1 MSRRTERLNSL
12 IRRDLSD
19 LIRNEVK
26 DPRVAVEMSVTMV
39 DTSADVQHAKVYVSI
54 YGTLREKEDA
64 IAGLEDASGFIRRQL
79 RGRLETR
86 NVPVLRFILDDTL
99 HEGNE
104 MLRLL
109 DSLAD
114 QVPPEP
120 DDAQRQ

>member
-1 MSRRTERLNSL
+1 MSRRIERLNSL

-26 DPRVAVEMSVTMV
+26 DPRVAGVISVTRV
-39 DTSADVQHAKVYVSI
+39 DTSADIQHAKVFVSVF
-54 YGTLREKEDA
+54 GTLREKEDA
-64 IAGLEDASGFIRRQL
+64 VAGLEDAAGFIRRQL

-86 NVPVLRFILDDTL
+86 NVPVLRFVLDDTL
-99 HEGNE
+99 DEGNE

-114 QVPPEP
+114 QMPSEP
-120 DDAQRQ
+120 DTAQSQ

>member
-26 DPRVAVEMSVTMV
+26 DPRVAIEISVTRV
-39 DTSADVQHAKVYVSI
+39 DTSADVQHAKVFVSV

-86 NVPVLRFILDDTL
+86 NVPMLRFILDDTL
-99 HEGNE
+99 AEGNE

-114 QVPPEP
+114 QMPSQP
-120 DDAQRQ
+120 DA

>member
-26 DPRVAVEMSVTMV
+26 DPRVAGVVSVTRV
-39 DTSADVQHAKVYVSI
+39 DTSADVHHAKVFVSV

-64 IAGLEDASGFIRRQL
+64 IAGLSDASRFIRRQL

-99 HEGNE
+99 DEGNE

-109 DSLAD
+109 DSLSD
-114 QVPPEP
+114 QMSSDP
-120 DDAQRQ
+120 DIAQSQ

>member
-1 MSRRTERLNSL
+1 MSRRIERLNSL

-26 DPRVAVEMSVTMV
+26 DPRVAGEISVTRV
-39 DTSADVQHAKVYVSI
+39 DTSADVQHAKVYVSV

-64 IAGLEDASGFIRRQL
+64 IAGLDDASGFIRRQL

-86 NVPVLRFILDDTL
+86 NVPVLRFVLDESLD
-99 HEGNE
+99 EGNE

-109 DSLAD
+109 DSLNE
-114 QVPPEP
+114 QMPSQS
-120 DDAQRQ
+120 DATQPQ

>member
-26 DPRVAVEMSVTMV
+26 DPRVAGVVSVTRV
-39 DTSADVQHAKVYVSI
+39 DTSSDVQHAKVFVSV

-64 IAGLEDASGFIRRQL
+64 IDGLGDASGFIRRQL

-86 NVPVLRFILDDTL
+86 NVPVLKFILDETL
-99 HEGNE
+99 DEGNE

-114 QVPPEP
+114 QMPSQPDEP
-120 DDAQRQ
+120 QSQ

>member
-1 MSRRTERLNSL
+1 MSRRIERLNSL

-26 DPRVAVEMSVTMV
+26 DPRVAGEISVTRV
-39 DTSADVQHAKVYVSI
+39 DTSADVQHAKVYVSV

-64 IAGLEDASGFIRRQL
+64 IAGLDDASGFIRRQL

-86 NVPVLRFILDDTL
+86 NVPVLRFVLDESLD
-99 HEGNE
+99 EGNE

-109 DSLAD
+109 DSLNE
-114 QVPPEP
+114 QMPPQS
-120 DDAQRQ
+120 DATQPQ

>member
-12 IRRDLSD
+12 IRRDLSE

-26 DPRVAVEMSVTMV
+26 DPRVAVEMSVTRV
-39 DTSADVQHAKVYVSI
+39 DTSSDVQHAKVFVSV
-54 YGTLREKEDA
+54 YGSLREKEDA

-86 NVPVLRFILDDTL
+86 NVPVLRFILDETL
-99 HEGNE
+99 DEGNE

-109 DSLAD
+109 DSIAD
-114 QVPPEP
+114 QIPPES
-120 DDAQRQ
+120 DVAQSQ

>member
-1 MSRRTERLNSL
+1 MARRTERLNSL

-26 DPRVAVEMSVTMV
+26 DPRVAVEMSVTRV

-54 YGTLREKEDA
+54 FGTLREKEDA
-64 IAGLEDASGFIRRQL
+64 IAGLEDASGFIRHQL

-86 NVPVLRFILDDTL
+86 NVPVLRFVLDETL
-99 HEGNE
+99 DEGNQ

-114 QVPPEP
+114 QIPPES
-120 DDAQRQ
+120 DVAQSQ

>member
-26 DPRVAVEMSVTMV
+26 DPRVAGEVSVTRV
-39 DTSADVQHAKVYVSI
+39 DTSADVQHAKVFVSV

-86 NVPVLRFILDDTL
+86 NVPALRFILDDTL
-99 HEGNE
+99 DEGNE

-114 QVPPEP
+114 QMPPQS
-120 DDAQRQ
+120 DATRPQ

>member
-1 MSRRTERLNSL
+1 MSRRIERLNSL

-19 LIRNEVK
+19 RIRNEVR
-26 DPRVAVEMSVTMV
+26 DPRVAVEMRVTRV
-39 DTSADVQHAKVYVSI
+39 DTSADVQHAKVHVSV

-86 NVPVLRFILDDTL
+86 NVPLLRFVLDDTL
-99 HEGNE
+99 DEGNE

-109 DSLAD
+109 DSLSD
-114 QVPPEP
+114 QIPPET
-120 DDAQRQ
+120 DAAQPQ

>member
-26 DPRVAVEMSVTMV
+26 DPRVAGVVSVTRV
-39 DTSADVQHAKVYVSI
+39 DTSSDVQHAKVFVSV
-54 YGTLREKEDA
+54 YGSLREKEDA
-64 IAGLEDASGFIRRQL
+64 IDGLGDASGFIRRQL

-86 NVPVLRFILDDTL
+86 NVPVLKFILDETL
-99 HEGNE
+99 DEGNE

-114 QVPPEP
+114 QMPSQPDEP
-120 DDAQRQ
+120 QPQ

>member
-1 MSRRTERLNSL
+1 MSRRIERLNSL

-26 DPRVAVEMSVTMV
+26 DPRVAGVVSVTRV
-39 DTSADVQHAKVYVSI
+39 DTSTDVQHAKVFVSV

-64 IAGLEDASGFIRRQL
+64 IDGLGDASGFIRRQL

-86 NVPVLRFILDDTL
+86 NVPALKFILDETL
-99 HEGNE
+99 DEGNE

-114 QVPPEP
+114 QMPSQS
-120 DDAQRQ
+120 DAPQPQ

>member
-26 DPRVAVEMSVTMV
+26 DPRVAGEVSVTRV
-39 DTSADVQHAKVYVSI
+39 DTSADVQHAKVFVSV

-86 NVPVLRFILDDTL
+86 NVPMLRFILDDTL
-99 HEGNE
+99 DEGNE

-114 QVPPEP
+114 QMPSQP
-120 DDAQRQ
+120 DASQPQ

>member
-1 MSRRTERLNSL
+1 MSRRIDRLNSL

-19 LIRNEVK
+19 LIRNEVR
-26 DPRVAVEMSVTMV
+26 DPRVAVEMSVTRV
-39 DTSADVQHAKVYVSI
+39 VTSADVQHAKVYVSV

-64 IAGLEDASGFIRRQL
+64 IDGLEDASGFIRRQL

-86 NVPVLRFILDDTL
+86 NVPILRFVLDDTL
-99 HEGNE
+99 AEGNE

-114 QVPPEP
+114 QIPPETDLVQP
-120 DDAQRQ
+120 Q

>member
-1 MSRRTERLNSL
+1 MSRRTDRLNSL
-12 IRRDLSD
+12 IRRDLSE

-26 DPRVAVEMSVTMV
+26 DPRVAVEMSVTRV
-39 DTSADVQHAKVYVSI
+39 DTSSDIQHAKVFVSV
-54 YGTLREKEDA
+54 YGSLREKEDA

-86 NVPVLRFILDDTL
+86 NVPVLRFILDETL

-109 DSLAD
+109 DSIAD
-114 QVPPEP
+114 QIPPES
-120 DDAQRQ
+120 DVAQSQ

>member
-1 MSRRTERLNSL
+1 MSRRIDRLNSL

-19 LIRNEVK
+19 LIRNEVR
-26 DPRVAVEMSVTMV
+26 DPRVAVEMSVTRV
-39 DTSADVQHAKVYVSI
+39 VTSADVQHAKVYVSV

-64 IAGLEDASGFIRRQL
+64 IDGLEDASGFIRRQL

-86 NVPVLRFILDDTL
+86 NVPILRFVLDDTL
-99 HEGNE
+99 DEGNE

-114 QVPPEP
+114 QIPPETDVVQP
-120 DDAQRQ
+120 Q

>member
-26 DPRVAVEMSVTMV
+26 DPRVAGEVSVTRV
-39 DTSADVQHAKVYVSI
+39 DTSADVQHAKVFVSV

-86 NVPVLRFILDDTL
+86 NVPALRFILDDTL
-99 HEGNE
+99 DEGNE

-114 QVPPEP
+114 QMPPQP
-120 DDAQRQ
+120 DATRPQ

>member
-26 DPRVAVEMSVTMV
+26 DPRVAVEMSVTRV
-39 DTSADVQHAKVYVSI
+39 DTSSDVQHAKVYISV

-99 HEGNE
+99 DEGNE

-109 DSLAD
+109 DSIAD
-114 QVPPEP
+114 QIPPES
-120 DDAQRQ
+120 DAAQSP